1 MEYVIKRHSHVIA
14 LLGSKAKLAKKLLV
28 AIHVENTVLALLM
41 TRVLLQNANVIL
53 VTLVVY
59 ATKHATVMIAV
70 FVACHLKVYQNASN
84 VMLDT
89 AGNIAKNNALINV
102 VVMVNVTVQAN
113 AHATKD
119 L

>member
-14 LLGSKAKLAKKLLV
+14 LLGSKANLAKKLLV
-28 AIHVENTVLALLM
+28 AIHVENTVVALLM

-59 ATKHATVMIAV
+59 ANKHAAVMVAV

-89 AGNIAKNNALINV
+89 AGKIAKNNALINV
-102 VVMVNVTVQAN
+102 VVMVNVTVQASAN
-113 AHATKD
+113 ATKD